1 MGFREEFE
9 KTYNINTSG
18 GGQTKK
24 KREESG
30 KKTRIN
36 TENSGGDFRKQ
47 FEKRYGINT
56 SGAGATREMRKA
68 SNSRMQFAQEYAN
81 RYGKSSENGTAQ
93 ATGSSLSG
101 AERFGKQIGSGSTRY
116 GYIKNEPDYRAMVEK
131 GKKDTHTFFGETG
144 LLTMNPWKKYV
155 DYMTPEQMDTYYY
168 LQGKYG
174 EGYGDDNK
182 VVDYIESI
190 QSDLDRQY
198 ADAKIKE
205 ARERGEK
212 HPVLGVA
219 QNAWES
225 LQAAGGYPAA
235 VLDQIIGREQDPNRD
250 GLVNFRI
257 AEAAGEG
264 VKEAARNT
272 FGDNAAVDFLTDT
285 GLSIGQ
291 NIARLPF
298 GAANLFLAGGSA
310 ATGGYLDAKERGVSD
325 ERALIGGA
333 ATGIAEGLF
342 EKISLGNLESFKD
355 VPIKGARDFARNV
368 GRQMI
373 VEGSEEMGTELAN
386 AITDKLIMGDK
397 SNYDIAYRNYL
408 SAGMSEEEARNSAL
422 MDIAQNI
429 GLAGVGGAISGGI
442 MGSGAGALNLVGRTR
457 QGGRSQYNYQ
467 EIADAVSDNREDFL
481 TDRTFN
487 KGENLRKLAEEYAQ
501 MQTNGQEINNY
512 DRGYFEDVLEDYA
525 RSARD
530 DVWKADRKEARKQRR
545 ANWRN
550 AIADRGRAITGEIAG
565 ESLVNQDQTGQ
576 VDDTVLKGTDQTAG
590 AEDVQSAEKISMG
603 KEIALGEQ
611 QENRIAGTRATTT
624 SQNLTQEIEENSRP
638 FGEKGREAYVD
649 SYDGSVALED
659 YHRAFGRYY
668 DAGRYNTPME
678 IADRAALT
686 SLITTEQ
693 ASAAYKAGMQD
704 RNAAA
709 KPQYIQGTARTGGLA
724 QAAET
729 ATAQQKTVAEN
740 FGKKTGLKFVL
751 TDDDMVYGGY
761 DRTAGTVYVSVKSD
775 NFLGTVSHELTH
787 FIQDYD
793 ADLYKVYA
801 DTAVKALMNAKSV
814 SYDDLVRQYTRTYE
828 EQGQS
833 LSREEIVDEIVADAT
848 GTFLNN
854 EDFINEIA
862 RDSKN
867 KSIGY
872 KILDFINDMIDA
884 IKSLISRKGIRKS
897 AEGLQENLETLET
910 ARTLWVNALH
920 DAGENYK
927 SGQTIQETDGARYQL
942 NEFGFDQYTEKQKE
956 NWEGSNIVFANTK
969 QDILNFFHDYI
980 EHRGPYKKLY
990 LGEIGEELGKRI
1002 FEETKVQ
1009 VTGYNVCL
1017 DSYFENSHSDQK
1029 KESARGQVA
1038 VTPEMVA
1045 DLPEI
1050 IGKFD
1055 RVRLGKET
1063 RMGKPS
1069 LIFEKNIDGK
1079 RVAVEY
1085 VSDKRRQLTT
1095 QTMWANK
1102 NKGLAPTSNATSA
1115 SETTSETARGTAP
1128 IGNSVTQVRNKVK
1141 FQMSE
1146 PVEEVG
1152 DLIAVHNVNEE
1163 KLEEALDLHGMPM
1176 PSIAIVRAGG
1186 PHEKYGDISVV
1197 FSKDTIDPER
1207 DSNNK
1212 IYGGDAWT
1220 VTRPDVDYQINEQ
1233 QYDRMYKKLRDLQQ
1247 KVENE
1252 FSGGISSF
1260 LNLVSQGETKL
1271 SEQDLIARGNK
1282 NYDLKAAYLEEQG
1295 KHITVETKLKDPEYD
1310 PTEADWY
1317 EQILDVYGIN
1327 EDEAEKMKR
1336 ISGRDF
1342 MDRYGM
1348 DKIRNL
1354 MADRY
1359 VSQGMGAE
1367 EAREKADNSKN
1378 FILFS
1383 HIRKALKYASRE
1395 TEPEVYVKDL
1405 DQTYKKIDRQINQ
1418 KDYKNWVADL
1428 VHGVIGKKGI
1438 NKGVDPFRS
1447 DGTLKSFNQTHV
1459 EYNLENLVSQMRKRG
1474 GRNGEEGYG
1483 GINTVLAASTK
1494 GYKSLDEVRADKGR
1508 LRGMDDG
1515 AHTDLIEKAGNR
1527 LYELIDDIWESNGQ
1541 KYSEEAVG
1549 EALQQAAKTKRTIAS
1564 IRKIFTKEGY
1574 RLTDQQVRELQ
1585 DLYRDLENIPT
1596 RYFEA
1601 KPERAVTFDEAVA
1614 VIIPNDINNQL
1625 RKKLEAEGVNLVE
1638 YDPGKEGDR
1647 ASKLNSLKGVRFQ
1660 LSNVDNQGNSLN
1672 EAQKDYFSDTAVK
1685 TDDGK
1690 LKVMYHGTP
1699 QGGYTIFKDGT
1710 YFTENQDYAEKYLNR
1725 SSGIYRRQAPENARP
1740 TLYKVYL
1747 NIEKPFDTR
1756 IPAVR
1761 EIYENDFY
1769 NEYGG
1774 GGIQE
1779 SGLPDWTDGI
1789 DLLDFI
1795 QENDL
1800 DFDGIVLDE
1809 GGYADFDGNPI
1820 KKGVSYVILNPNQA
1834 KRIDNGNPTNDPDIR
1849 YQMKDVDH
1857 QADVD
1862 GLIQENEQLR
1872 QMNDYL
1878 TQQLT
1883 ITKDYQPRKEDISR
1897 VAGKI
1902 LKDYESTYNRKTLE
1916 NNLSRLYEYIRS
1928 ADHVD
1933 GAEVSAAATDIAK
1946 AVLNKSERRN
1956 TELYDQYKNVLDQL
1970 RNTKIFIPA
1979 EDRPNLASEGGY
1991 QEFRRRNFG
2000 KIRFAN
2006 DGISIDSLYQ
2016 ELSSQHPEL
2025 FPNTITNPADQ
2036 AIQLADVVEDLRPQ
2050 VENPYKASMDEAA
2063 YILGQEI
2070 FDAYFDVRS
2079 LPPTKADR
2087 MAAEAD
2093 RVRREYNRKMSQ
2105 YKKDLTMK
2113 YNEALSEVRKENYER
2128 VKELQERAEKAK
2140 GQQREYYQKKIQ
2152 DLRDTKNQA
2161 LAAQQRRYQES
2172 LKNRRESREASNYR
2186 RQITKEVLQ
2195 LKNWLL
2201 TPTDKKY
2208 IPDAVR
2214 GTVAEFLESIDFSSN
2229 RLNQYGQP
2237 TFQTNLW
2244 NDVKDIYA
2252 KIASQEGNL
2261 ESGQGSLYMDVDPDM
2276 VAKLDSLTRKVR
2288 NIDRLA
2294 DMNSNDLRDLRDVV
2308 LSMKRSIQD
2317 VNRLIANKNFQRVE
2331 DAAQGFMEQ
2340 SAERRDKIERTGAR
2354 QRLDDMLRNGMLD
2367 ARTYFSRLG
2376 PAASTMYDSLR
2387 DGLDTKIRNTKIAQ
2401 DYMQELLENQK
2412 VTQKELRRWS
2422 GRTATAQTFKVKGGE
2437 IKLTPAQVMSLYVL
2451 NKRSQARGHIYNPNG
2466 GIKQAPE
2473 VQKKKNKIGLT
2484 EAYIS
2489 RTYKPVSVTPV
2500 DVDAITETLTP
2511 TQKAVADGIVKFFTT
2526 QTSEWGNEVTMKM
2539 YGYRKFNAPNYF
2551 PIVSDRNYIA
2561 TRDGQAVNDIS
2572 TLKNMG
2578 ATKATVPHANNP
2590 IIIEDIFDVYTR
2602 QADRMG
2608 SYNAFVIPLS
2618 DLQKFYNYKAWAG
2631 GSVKEELQRVFGTA
2645 GQNYIHQLM
2654 VDINGSA
2661 RQDKDISDIWM
2672 SNMKAAA
2679 VGGNLRVVIQQP
2691 TAYVRAS
2698 AEISP
2703 KYLAEGLATAPTEKN
2718 WEKVKKYAPI
2728 AQWKDWGYFSVDTGK
2743 SMKNIFLGP
2752 ENLIDRVK
2760 DISMAGAGKADS
2772 LAWTWLWGAVEAE
2785 TKSRHKDLKPG
2796 SEAYYQ
2802 HVGKRFSEIVDK
2814 TQVVDSVLHR
2824 TRIMKSKNSLTRMAT
2839 SFMSEPMKSYDML
2852 YEAIADAAVKKT
2864 GKARRRVVRV
2874 GTSWALSSVATALA
2888 AAVIDA
2894 FRDKDEDKE
2903 DKLRD
2908 RSYGEK
2914 YLNAVGENIFDNLN
2928 PLQFIPYVKE
2938 LTSIISGYDPQRT
2951 ELSWA
2956 VDLTQ
2961 AGRNWYNYFRGESPY
2976 TIPYLISDSAK
2987 ALSKLT
2993 GIPVENFMRVVENGS
3008 RALIDMLGAE
3018 DLKYQSKRLEK
3029 DIRSEK
3035 NTTEYVTLM
3044 MKELLKGNQDLAD
3057 QIYEDL
3063 IETGVETDKI
3073 DESMKKLLKE
3083 DERIVDA
3090 AERRMES
3097 DLDGFNSIVDDMV
3110 NMGYP
3115 EDLVLSAVDSAIN
3128 NIKKNQQEASG
3139 EVNEEEEEEEK
3150 EEEPGSRYSS
3160 QDLIYAVEEGN
3171 ITSFNKVAK
3180 EMYDA
3185 YVKEGKTSGQA
3196 RSNIKSAITRKYKPL
3211 YMDAEN
3217 NAEKL
3222 KILNKLKYL
3231 KVNGQTL
3238 YSQKDFNSWFEESK
3252 ETKK

>member
-30 KKTRIN
+30 EKTKIN
-36 TENSGGDFRKQ
+36 SSNSGGDFRKQ

-68 SNSRMQFAQEYAN
+68 SNSRMQFAQEYAD
-81 RYGKSSENGTAQ
+81 RYAKLDTNNVTTSFATPSE
-93 ATGSSLSG
+93 SPV
-101 AERFGKQIGSGSTRY
+101 FGKQVNSAKY
-116 GYIKNEPDYRAMVEK
+116 NYENEPDYQEMIEK
-131 GKKDTHTFFGETG
+131 GKKNTHTFLGETG
-144 LLTMNPWKKYV
+144 LLTVNPYKKYV
-155 DYMTPEQMDTYYY
+155 DYMTPDQMDTYYY
-168 LQGKYG
+168 LVGKHG
-174 EGYGDDNK
+174 DAYGDEAL
-182 VVDYIESI
+182 DYIGSI

-198 ADAKIKE
+198 ADGKIKE
-205 ARERGEK
+205 ARERGEE
-212 HPVLGVA
+212 HPVLGVV

-235 VLDQIIGREQDPNRD
+235 VLDQITGREQDPNRD
-250 GLVNFRI
+250 GLVNYRI

-264 VKEAARNT
+264 VKAAARNT
-272 FGDNAAVDFLTDT
+272 FGDNATVDFLTDT

-342 EKISLGNLESFKD
+342 EKLSLGNLESFKD

-397 SNYDIAYRNYL
+397 SNYDITYQNYL
-408 SAGMSEEEARNSAL
+408 DAGMSEEEARNSAL
-422 MDIAQNI
+422 LDIAKNI
-429 GLAGVGGAISGGI
+429 GQAGVGGAISGGI

-467 EIADAVSDNREDFL
+467 EVADAVSDNREEFL
-481 TDRTFN
+481 TDRTFD
-487 KGENLRKLAEEYAQ
+487 KGEKLRKLAEEYAQ
-501 MQTNGQEINNY
+501 MQTNGQEISNY

-530 DVWKADRKEARKQRR
+530 DVWKADRKEASKQRR
-545 ANWRN
+545 ADWRN
-550 AIADRGRAITGEIAG
+550 AIANKGRAIIGESTGETR
-565 ESLVNQDQTGQ
+565 VNQEQNGQ
-576 VDDTVLKGTDQTAG
+576 VDDTALKSIDQAAG
-590 AEDVQSAEKISMG
+590 VEDVQSAEKISVG
-603 KEIALGEQ
+603 EEIEPGGQ
-611 QENRIAGTRATTT
+611 QEGRISGIRATTT

-638 FGEKGREAYVD
+638 FGEKGREAYVN

-678 IADRAALT
+678 IADRAAIT

-709 KPQYIQGTARTGGLA
+709 QPQYIQGAARTGGLS
-724 QAAET
+724 QAVKT

-740 FGKKTGLKFVL
+740 FGKKTGLNFVL
-751 TDDDMVYGGY
+751 TDGDTVYGGY
-761 DRTAGTVYVSVKSD
+761 DRTAGTVYVSINSD

-793 ADLYKVYA
+793 ADLYRVYA

-814 SYDDLVRQYTRTYE
+814 SYDDLIRQYTRAYE

-848 GTFLNN
+848 GTFLND

-867 KSIGY
+867 RSIGY

-884 IKSLISRKGIRKS
+884 VKSLISRKGIRKS
-897 AEGLQENLETLET
+897 AKGLQENLETLED
-910 ARTLWVNALH
+910 ARTLWVNALNN
-920 DAGENYK
+920 AGEKYK
-927 SGQTIQETDGARYQL
+927 SGQTVQGTEDTRYQL
-942 NEFGFDQYTEKQKE
+942 NEFGFEEYTDKQKE
-956 NWEGSNIVFANTK
+956 NWKGSNIVFANTK
-969 QDILNFFHDYI
+969 QDILDFFRNYI
-980 EHRGPYKKLY
+980 EQRGPYKKLY

-1002 FEETKVQ
+1002 FEETNVQ

-1017 DSYFENSHSDQK
+1017 DSYFENSHSDSR
-1029 KESARGQVA
+1029 KEASRGQVA

-1055 RVRLGKET
+1055 RIRLGKET
-1063 RMGKPS
+1063 KMGKPA
-1069 LIFEKNIDGK
+1069 LIFEKDIDGK

-1095 QTMWANK
+1095 QTMWAHK
-1102 NKGLAPTSNATSA
+1102 NKSLAPTSNATSA

-1128 IGNSVTQVRNKVK
+1128 ISNSVTQVSNKVK
-1141 FQMSE
+1141 FQLNE
-1146 PVEEVG
+1146 PVEAVG
-1152 DLIAVHNVNEE
+1152 DLIAVHNVNAE

-1176 PSIAIVRAGG
+1176 PSIAVIRAGA
-1186 PHEKYGDISVV
+1186 PHDDYGEISVV
-1197 FSKDTIDPER
+1197 FSKDTIDPAR

-1233 QYDRMYKKLRDLQQ
+1233 QYDRMYKKLRELHQ

-1271 SEQDLIARGNK
+1271 SEQDLIERGNK
-1282 NYDLKAAYLEEQG
+1282 DYDLKAAYLEDQG
-1295 KHITVETKLKDPEYD
+1295 KHITVETKLKAPEYD
-1310 PTEADWY
+1310 PEEADWY

-1327 EDEAEKMKR
+1327 EDEAEKIKT
-1336 ISGRDF
+1336 ISGRNF
-1342 MDRYGM
+1342 MDQYGM
-1348 DKIRNL
+1348 EKIKDL
-1354 MADRY
+1354 MAERY
-1359 VSQGMGAE
+1359 MDQGMGSE

-1378 FILFS
+1378 FALFS
-1383 HIRKALKYASRE
+1383 HIRKALKYAARA

-1405 DQTYKKIDRQINQ
+1405 DQTYKKMDRQINQ
-1418 KDYKNWVADL
+1418 KEYENWVANL
-1428 VHGVIGKKGI
+1428 VHGVIGDRGI

-1447 DGTLKSFNQTHV
+1447 DGTRKSFEETHIA
-1459 EYNLENLVSQMRKRG
+1459 YNLENLVGQMKKRG
-1474 GRNGEEGYG
+1474 GRNGEGGYG
-1483 GINTVLAASTK
+1483 GINTVLAASAK
-1494 GYKSLDEVRADKGR
+1494 GYKSLDAVRADKGR
-1508 LRGMDDG
+1508 LQGMDDG
-1515 AHTDLIEKAGNR
+1515 ADTDPIEKAGNR
-1527 LYELIDDIWESNGQ
+1527 LYKLIDDIWESNGQ

-1549 EALQQAAKTKRTIAS
+1549 EALQQAAKTKRTVAS
-1564 IRKIFTKEGY
+1564 IRKVFTKEGY
-1574 RLTDQQVRELQ
+1574 RLTDQQVRDLQ
-1585 DLYRDLENIPT
+1585 GLYRDLENIPT

-1625 RKKLEAEGVNLVE
+1625 REKLEAEGVNLVE
-1638 YDPGKEGDR
+1638 YDPEKEGDR
-1647 ASKLNSLKGVRFQ
+1647 ANKLNSLKGIRF
-1660 LSNVDNQGNSLN
+1660 
-1672 EAQKDYFSDTAVK
+1672 
-1685 TDDGK
+1685 
-1690 LKVMYHGTP
+1690 
-1699 QGGYTIFKDGT
+1699 
-1710 YFTENQDYAEKYLNR
+1710 
-1725 SSGIYRRQAPENARP
+1725 
-1740 TLYKVYL
+1740 
-1747 NIEKPFDTR
+1747 
-1756 IPAVR
+1756 
-1761 EIYENDFY
+1761 
-1769 NEYGG
+1769 
-1774 GGIQE
+1774 
-1779 SGLPDWTDGI
+1779 
-1789 DLLDFI
+1789 
-1795 QENDL
+1795 
-1800 DFDGIVLDE
+1800 
-1809 GGYADFDGNPI
+1809 
-1820 KKGVSYVILNPNQA
+1820 
-1834 KRIDNGNPTNDPDIR
+1834 
-1849 YQMKDVDH
+1849 QMKDVDH

-1872 QMNDYL
+1872 QMNEYL

-1956 TELYDQYKNVLDQL
+1956 TELYDQYKDVLDQL
-1970 RNTKIFIPA
+1970 KNTKIFIPM
-1979 EDRPNLASEGGY
+1979 EDRPDLATEGGY

-2025 FPNTITNPADQ
+2025 FPDTVTNPADQ

-2087 MAAEAD
+2087 MAAETD

-2105 YKKDLTMK
+2105 YKKNLTMK
-2113 YNEALSEVRKENYER
+2113 YNEALSEVRKENYEQI
-2128 VKELQERAEKAK
+2128 KELQERAEKAK

-2276 VAKLDSLTRKVR
+2276 VAKLDSLTRRVR

-2331 DAAQGFMEQ
+2331 DAANGFMEQ

-2466 GIKQAPE
+2466 GVKQAPE

-2511 TQKAVADGIVKFFTT
+2511 TQKAIADGIVKFFTT

-2539 YGYRKFNAPNYF
+2539 YGYKKFNAPNYF

-2602 QADRMG
+2602 QADQMG

-2631 GSVKEELQRVFGTA
+2631 GSVKEELQRVFGTV

-2661 RQDKDISDIWM
+2661 RQDKDIADIWM
-2672 SNMKAAA
+2672 SNMKAAS

-2691 TAYVRAS
+2691 TAYVRAA
-2698 AEISP
+2698 AEISY
-2703 KYLAEGLATAPTEKN
+2703 KYLAEGLATAPTSKT

-2728 AQWKDWGYFSVDTGK
+2728 AQWKDWGYFSVDTGR
-2743 SMKNIFLGP
+2743 SMKSIFLGP

-2796 SEAYYQ
+2796 SEEYYQ

-2852 YEAIADAAVKKT
+2852 YEAIADAAVQKT

-2903 DKLRD
+2903 NKLRD
-2908 RSYGEK
+2908 RTYKEK
-2914 YLNAVGENIFDNLN
+2914 YLAAVGSNLKDNFN
-2928 PLQFIPYVKE
+2928 PLQFVPYMKE
-2938 LTSIISGYDPQRT
+2938 ISSIIQGYDPQRT

-2956 VDLTQ
+2956 VDLAQT
-2961 AGRNWYNYFRGESPY
+2961 GRNWYNYYKGESPY

-2993 GIPVENFMRVVENGS
+2993 GVPVENFMRVIENGG
-3008 RALIDMLGAE
+3008 RTLINAFEAD

-3035 NTTEYVTLM
+3035 NINEYVTLM
-3044 MKELLKGNQDLAD
+3044 MKELLKGNEDLAD
-3057 QIYEDL
+3057 QVYDDLEKNGIDTEKIED
-3063 IETGVETDKI
+3063 
-3073 DESMKKLLKE
+3073 SMNKLLKT
-3083 DERIVDA
+3083 DERIIDA
-3090 AERRMES
+3090 AERRMKS
-3097 DLDGFNSIVDDMV
+3097 DMEGFDSIVDDMV
-3110 NMGYP
+3110 EMGYP
-3115 EDLVLSAVDSAIN
+3115 EELVLSAVNSAIN
-3128 NIKKNQQEASG
+3128 NIKKEQKEASG
-3139 EVNEEEEEEEK
+3139 EIAQEEKGEEEEK
-3150 EEEPGSRYSS
+3150 EEGLMSRYSS
-3160 QDLIYAVEEGN
+3160 QDLIYAIEEGN
-3171 ITSFNKVAK
+3171 MTSFNKVAK
-3180 EMYDA
+3180 ELYDD
-3185 YVKEGKTSGQA
+3185 YIKKGKTSGQA
-3196 RSNIKSAITRKYKPL
+3196 ISYIKSSITDKYKPL
-3211 YMDAEN
+3211 YLDAKTN
-3217 NAEKL
+3217 SEKL
-3222 KILNKLKYL
+3222 EVINKLKLL
-3231 KVNGQTL
+3231 KVNGKVL
-3238 YSQKDFNSWFEESK
+3238 YSQEDYSRWFEDSK
-3252 ETKK
+3252 KKS